1 MKKGFYIGL
10 LFCICSC
17 SSNSTR
23 DGVFLGGQI
32 INPSSEK
39 VSLYKNNGSDSEP
52 KNYRPISFLSVLYKV
67 YTRLLQRRISGG
79 MDDRIRKTQSGF

>member
-17 SSNSTR
+17 TSDSTP

-39 VSLYKNNGSDSEP
+39 VSLYKNNKLLDPDQAQLEAT
-52 KNYRPISFLSVLYKV
+52 RPLLGAQKKPRSKVDRCRGISVCRFG
-67 YTRLLQRRISGG
+67 RH
-79 MDDRIRKTQSGF
+79 

>member
-17 SSNSTR
+17 IPNPLH
-23 DGVFLGGQI
+23 DGAFLGGQI

-39 VSLYKNNGSDSEP
+39 VSLYKNNKLLDTLVLDDKNRFSRSYDSF
-52 KNYRPISFLSVLYKV
+52 NTGFINLNIFLKV
-67 YTRLLQRRISGG
+67 KI
-79 MDDRIRKTQSGF
+79 